1 MNKLG
6 AGISLIAIAAF
17 LFGINYLGISIF
29 ASGLMVRSGMTLTT
43 YTLPLT
49 PLEIVLRSVAI
60 IIGIAG
66 VSIVIAELRAITQSR
81 GNRHARR
88 ALVSC

>member
-6 AGISLIAIAAF
+6 AGIALIAIAAF

-29 ASGLMVRSGMTLTT
+29 AAGLMVRSGMTLTT
-43 YTLPLT
+43 YPLPLT
-49 PLEIVLRSVAI
+49 PLEIALRSVAT

-66 VSIVIAELRAITQSR
+66 VGIVIVEFRAITQSR
-81 GNRHARR
+81 GNRH
-88 ALVSC
+88 